1 MDQQAIDDYVY
12 VYDAMYG
19 GGPGLLNAFDDL
31 LNELSDETKQEVVK
45 VMKQLSKD
53 WRSPHA
59 YSIAM
64 PYVRMLRASALTVH
78 THHLAFAYETRN

>member
-1 MDQQAIDDYVY
+1 MITTMDQQAIDDYVY

-19 GGPGLLNAFDDL
+19 GGVGLLNAFDDL

-53 WRSPHA
+53 
-59 YSIAM
+59 
-64 PYVRMLRASALTVH
+64 
-78 THHLAFAYETRN
+78 